1 MDIFSNFIPERF
13 YIDCIV
19 NNKKFILPPKKTID
33 FSDKPISIFN
43 DYTPNYEQL
52 NKNPYNILIIQEP
65 NQLFGLHDYAIS
77 TKDNFS
83 CILTWGETILE
94 KCENSILL
102 PFGTSFLCECT
113 EFYENLKIENKK
125 FDVSFL
131 CGPKKITEGHF
142 LRHKI
147 FSRIN
152 EVKIDKTW
160 IYQCPSE
167 EKKKCWNSYFHI
179 AIENSKNKN
188 YFTEKIIDCFL
199 TKTIPIYWGCSNI
212 EEYFNKDGFI
222 KFNSDEELM
231 HILNNLTPCYY
242 HDRKKVIEENYKKA
256 LYYADFFYRLNEILE
271 QIVTTNNI

>member
-1 MDIFSNFIPERF
+1 MN
-13 YIDCIV
+13 
-19 NNKKFILPPKKTID
+19 
-33 FSDKPISIFN
+33 
-43 DYTPNYEQL
+43 
-52 NKNPYNILIIQEP
+52 
-65 NQLFGLHDYAIS
+65 
-77 TKDNFS
+77 
-83 CILTWGETILE
+83 
-94 KCENSILL
+94 
-102 PFGTSFLCECT
+102 
-113 EFYENLKIENKK
+113 
-125 FDVSFL
+125 
-131 CGPKKITEGHF
+131 
-142 LRHKI
+142 KI